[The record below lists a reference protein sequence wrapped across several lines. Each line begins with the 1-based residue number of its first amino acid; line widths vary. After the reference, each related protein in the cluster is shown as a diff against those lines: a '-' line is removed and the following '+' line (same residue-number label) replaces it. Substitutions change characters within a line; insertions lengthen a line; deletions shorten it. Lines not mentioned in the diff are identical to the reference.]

1 MIKKGVVF
9 FFLFFYA
16 LVFLFSEA
24 SMKDSAISI
33 EKMLAEFVND
43 YEKNDELPGSPIT
56 FGIQITVEQGGKWA
70 VSIDATKQ
78 DKVTLTEGFPSQPTF
93 YVVTDAVTLRK
104 IFNGEINALTAA
116 GRARMSDKAPLD
128 IEFMEGF
135 QPSMDFIS
143 DVMLSLVFHFFNRGK
158 PEIIPFGE
166 EYSRIVHGGHAVV
179 FYYQTGLRTAWY
191 KIKPGMFINKD
202 LKDAVN
208 PFPTLFIVTKGKGQ
222 GRLGDK
228 TMSLHEGMTVFVP
241 AGMVHQVWAES
252 GEGFEAIIIM
262 FGKGA

>member
-1 MIKKGVVF
+1 MIKKAVVF
-9 FFLFFYA
+9 FFLFFYV
-16 LVFLFSEA
+16 LVFLCSA
-24 SMKDSAISI
+24 TNMKDSAISI

-43 YEKNDELPGSPIT
+43 YGQNDQLPESPIA
-56 FGIQITVEQGGKWA
+56 FGIQITGEEGGKWA
-70 VSIDATKQ
+70 VAIDAKSK
-78 DKVTLTEGFPSQPTF
+78 DKVTLTKEFPSQPTF

-104 IFNGEINALTAA
+104 IFNSEINALTAA

-128 IEFMEGF
+128 FELMEGF

-143 DVMLSLVFHFFNRGK
+143 DVMVPLVFHFFNRGK

-166 EYSRIVHGGHAVV
+166 EYSRIVHGGQAVV

-202 LKDAVN
+202 LEDATN
-208 PFPTLFIVTKGKGQ
+208 PFPTLFIVTKGEGQ

-228 TMSLHEGMTVFVP
+228 TMSLREGMTVFIP
-241 AGMVHQVWAES
+241 AGMVHQIWTENAE
-252 GEGFEAIIIM
+252 GLEGIVIM

>member
-1 MIKKGVVF
+1 MIKKAVVF
-9 FFLFFYA
+9 FFLFFCV
-16 LVFLFSEA
+16 LVFLCSA
-24 SMKDSAISI
+24 ANMKDSSISI
-33 EKMLAEFVND
+33 EKMLEEFVND

-56 FGIQITVEQGGKWA
+56 FGIQITGEEGGKWA

-78 DKVTLTEGFPSQPTF
+78 DKVTLTKGFPSQPTF

-128 IEFMEGF
+128 FEFMEGF

-143 DVMLSLVFHFFNRGK
+143 DVMLSLGFHFFNRGK

-191 KIKPGMFINKD
+191 KVKPGMYVNKD
-202 LKDAVN
+202 LKDATN
-208 PFPTLFIVTKGKGQ
+208 PFPTLFIVTKGEGR

-228 TMSLHEGMTVFVP
+228 IISLREGMTIFIP
-241 AGMVHQVWAES
+241 AGMVHQIWT
-252 GEGFEAIIIM
+252 EGDKSLEGIVIM